1 MPVVTQL
8 LSILRAFPLLGIL
21 RKHNH
26 LYITCCY
33 NINGVGVVLD
43 LRKPFPLAVK
53 NLFLVATVTCRRM
66 KKIEGVRISP
76 SYTKFL
82 GITIYVEGPWN
93 FMLKITFVCH
103 LI

>member
-26 LYITCCY
+26 RCY